1 MGYPIESVSQVMEN
15 EAFYRD
21 GLHYGLPTPG
31 SATGNFNSQGN
42 GVPIAK
48 TETELEF
55 PGDSTKK

>member
-1 MGYPIESVSQVMEN
+1 MEN